1 MIDATD
7 QKIYSDQTKK
17 QTITQATA
25 SSKRASEYLELLNK
39 TKAQKQVVEHEK
51 KELINQ
57 LVEKEV
63 FIEDLESKLL
73 QQQSPITVIGRNNK
87 TQPWQHEI
95 WQLIIE

>member
-39 TKAQKQVVEHEK
+39 TKAQKQV
-51 KELINQ
+51 
-57 LVEKEV
+57 
-63 FIEDLESKLL
+63 IE
-73 QQQSPITVIGRNNK
+73 NK
-87 TQPWQHEI
+87 GVDKSI
-95 WQLIIE
+95 SRKRSFY